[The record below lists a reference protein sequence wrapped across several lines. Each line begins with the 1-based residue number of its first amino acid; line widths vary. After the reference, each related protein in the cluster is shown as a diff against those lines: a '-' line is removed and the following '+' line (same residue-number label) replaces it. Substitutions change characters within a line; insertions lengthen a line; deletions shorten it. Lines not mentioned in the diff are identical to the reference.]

1 VSRATCVPTHSFEL
15 IEAAA
20 ARRAAAARSIES
32 RRAPHKP
39 LDVLVQHLVT
49 VALGGGFVAR
59 ELLDEV
65 RATHAYRD
73 LTDAEW
79 QWCLDFVV
87 HGGATLGAYPE
98 YHRVALEGDGVHR
111 VADRLIARRH
121 RMSVGTIVSD
131 SSMEL
136 RWMSGGRI
144 GHVEESFVSMLAK
157 GDHFLFAGR
166 LLELVRIHEM
176 TAYVRKA
183 RPGKGVVP
191 RWVGAKMPLSSELAD
206 AVMALL
212 DAARTGSYLEP
223 EVAALAPL
231 FAVQA
236 RWSAIPARDEVLVET
251 VRTREGH
258 HFFCFP
264 FGGRHV
270 HIGLAHLFAWRAA
283 RDRPGSFS
291 MSVNDYGF
299 ELLSPE
305 PVDWAARIAAG
316 LFALDDLDDHVLESL
331 NAGELARRRFRE
343 VARIAGLVFQGFPGQ
358 PKSTRQLQASSELF
372 FDVFV
377 KYDPSNLLVRQAQLE
392 VLEQELEL
400 SRLRAVLARM
410 SEARLRLVAAP
421 RPTPL
426 AFPLMVARIREKFSN
441 EKVADRVA
449 RMLAELEAAAD
460 ASATAP
466 ALPRTRERRRAR

>member
-1 VSRATCVPTHSFEL
+1 
-15 IEAAA
+15 
-20 ARRAAAARSIES
+20 
-32 RRAPHKP
+32 
-39 LDVLVQHLVT
+39 
-49 VALGGGFVAR
+49 
-59 ELLDEV
+59 
-65 RATHAYRD
+65 
-73 LTDAEW
+73 
-79 QWCLDFVV
+79 
-87 HGGATLGAYPE
+87 
-98 YHRVALEGDGVHR
+98 
-111 VADRLIARRH
+111 
-121 RMSVGTIVSD
+121 MSVGTIVSD
-131 SSMEL
+131 ASMEL
-136 RWMSGGRI
+136 RYLTGGRI
-144 GHVEESFVSMLAK
+144 GHVEESFVSMLSK

-183 RPGKGVVP
+183 KPGKGVVP
-191 RWVGAKMPLSSELAD
+191 RWMGAKMPLSSELAD
-206 AVMALL
+206 AVMDLL
-212 DAARTGSYLEP
+212 DAARAGVYPER

-231 FAVQA
+231 FEVQA
-236 RWSAIPARDEVLVET
+236 RWSVIPAAGEILVET
-251 VRTREGH
+251 LRTREGH

-270 HIGLAHLFAWRAA
+270 HVGLAHLFAWRAA
-283 RDRPGSFS
+283 RERPGSFS

-305 PVDWAARIAAG
+305 PVDWGAKVAAG
-316 LFALDDLDDHVLESL
+316 LFDADNLDDHVLESL

-372 FDVFV
+372 FDVFTR
-377 KYDPSNLLVRQAQLE
+377 YDPANLLVRQAKLE

-400 SRLRAVLARM
+400 SRLRTVLTRM
-410 SEARLRLVAAP
+410 GRSTLRLVETP

-460 ASATAP
+460 AGDAP
-466 ALPRTRERRRAR
+466 PPRRRRR